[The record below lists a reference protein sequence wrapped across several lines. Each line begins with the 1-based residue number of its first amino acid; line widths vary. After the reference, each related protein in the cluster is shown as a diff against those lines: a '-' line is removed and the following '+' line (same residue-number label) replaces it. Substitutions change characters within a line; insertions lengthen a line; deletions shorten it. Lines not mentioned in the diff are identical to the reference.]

1 MYSPILVDILV
12 QAAVMIILCL
22 GFTFTYMMEKFPNFG
37 HTAIATI
44 GTLIAFALV
53 RIWGYNPY
61 STWLVSTAACG
72 LLAVG
77 LYLFVVHPI
86 KTNGANIITLTFVFF
101 AIAMVVGSIV
111 NVFSYWLLYNQGYP
125 AEGFWLT
132 PFDFNWQGYP
142 GVFVVTLPLC
152 TVLVIVLYLFFTRV
166 RFGIAMRAAA
176 ENEQLA
182 AILGVNT
189 SIVHIFSWFLTGALA
204 GLAGAIIPLWRYT
217 GLGYTDTF
225 LILVMAGSVLG
236 GLQSVAGAVIGGFL
250 VTIIEKGL
258 TILLIK
264 YYGIGVADWG
274 ALIPSLFIVA
284 VIMIEPEGIMGVFD
298 NPQHPIRT
306 LRSSLIRLRRLFSR
320 TAHSA

>member
-1 MYSPILVDILV
+1 MSSAITVDILV

-22 GFTFTYMMEKFPNFG
+22 GFTITYMMEKFPNFG
-37 HTAIATI
+37 HTAIATV

-72 LLAVG
+72 FLAVG
-77 LYLFVVHPI
+77 LYLFVVRPI

-111 NVFSYWLLYNQGYP
+111 NVFSYWFLYTLGAP
-125 AEGFWLT
+125 TEGFWLT
-132 PFDFNWQGYP
+132 PFDFTWQGYP

-152 TVLVIVLYLFFTRV
+152 AVLVIALYLFFTKV
-166 RFGIAMRAAA
+166 RFGIAVRAAA
-176 ENEQLA
+176 ENEPLA

-189 SIVHIFSWFLTGALA
+189 SIIHIFSWFLTGALA

-225 LILVMAGSVLG
+225 LIQVMAGSVLG
-236 GLQSVAGAVIGGFL
+236 GLQNIAGAVIGGFL
-250 VTIIEKGL
+250 VTIIEKEL
-258 TILLIK
+258 TIMMIQF
-264 YYGIGVADWG
+264 YGIWVANWG

-284 VIMIEPEGIMGVFD
+284 VIMIEPEGIMGIFD
-298 NPQHPIRT
+298 NPHHPIRT
-306 LRSSLIRLRRLFSR
+306 LKSGLFRFRHLFSR